1 MIDDR
6 RLTEH
11 FHKEMDSLQVCE
23 LVVVS
28 VNADAKKET
37 CVSPVHDFV
46 IPKLTSHIEYYCK
59 YVRRSRKATDLDK
72 V

>member
-1 MIDDR
+1 MIDNR

-11 FHKEMDSLQVCE
+11 FHKEMDSLQVRQ
-23 LVVVS
+23 LVVVR

-46 IPKLTSHIEYYCK
+46 IPKIINMSGDKGTK
-59 YVRRSRKATDLDK
+59 DLDK